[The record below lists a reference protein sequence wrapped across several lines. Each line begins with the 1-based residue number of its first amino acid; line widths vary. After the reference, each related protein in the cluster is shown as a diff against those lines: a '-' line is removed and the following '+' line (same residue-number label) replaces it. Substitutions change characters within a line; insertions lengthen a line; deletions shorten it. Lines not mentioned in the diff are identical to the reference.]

1 MLLYLTTRKSQQDKA
16 ALIKLLIF
24 LWSMECIWF
33 SKADKDNREKQN
45 EMTFNQ
51 KSKDKLALDKKIPY
65 IS

>member
-1 MLLYLTTRKSQQDKA
+1 
-16 ALIKLLIF
+16 
-24 LWSMECIWF
+24 MECIWF